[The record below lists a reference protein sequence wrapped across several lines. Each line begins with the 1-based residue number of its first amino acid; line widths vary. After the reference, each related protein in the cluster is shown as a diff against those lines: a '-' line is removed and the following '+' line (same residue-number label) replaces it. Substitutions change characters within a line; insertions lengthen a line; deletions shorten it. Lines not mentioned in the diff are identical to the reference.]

1 MLGTHAG
8 CRRQP
13 ELSGARAETTVL
25 LQTEMG
31 LKLWAQA
38 PRQEGSPQESVQRSH
53 SGCSRPALGRWKGR
67 QDLPT
72 PREKET
78 SATFGYSQLSFT
90 GVSLA

>member
-1 MLGTHAG
+1 MGAG

-31 LKLWAQA
+31 LKLWAPA
-38 PRQEGSPQESVQRSH
+38 PKQEVSPQESMQRSH

-67 QDLPT
+67 QGLPIL
-72 PREKET
+72 RKKKT
-78 SATFGYSQLSFT
+78 SAMFGYGQLLFT
-90 GVSLA
+90 GVSLP